1 MLLLTTALTP
11 GGTWR
16 HLQDLG
22 RGLVAAGADVAL
34 VLPDDAKRLQK
45 AADRSG
51 LEWLPRTQLRGRSA
65 DVWHIHLH
73 DTYDRAAFR
82 LVAEGRFRARV
93 VITEHL
99 PRTHASDA
107 SLATQFRRRPG
118 AAVAKTAFKRSEY
131 AMASAVVAVSQDSAE
146 FLERRYRVPGGKL
159 FIVHNGVRLPTPVPP
174 PVVTGDP
181 LRVLALGSLVW
192 QKGFD
197 VLVDAAARSALPW
210 TVTVIGA
217 GPHRESLEQAALAVP
232 GHRITFLDWVDEPQE
247 HIIKADLVCMPSRWE
262 SFPYTALEASS
273 LSRPIVGSNVDGL
286 REIVADGV
294 SGLLVTPENPTQLAG
309 ALDGLSADRE
319 RLREMGTAARSRAE
333 AYPID
338 EMVRGALAAYG

>member
-1 MLLLTTALTP
+1 MLE
-11 GGTWR
+11 
-16 HLQDLG
+16 
-22 RGLVAAGADVAL
+22 V
-34 VLPDDAKRLQK
+34 
-45 AADRSG
+45 
-51 LEWLPRTQLRGRSA
+51 
-65 DVWHIHLH
+65 
-73 DTYDRAAFR
+73 
-82 LVAEGRFRARV
+82 
-93 VITEHL
+93 
-99 PRTHASDA
+99 
-107 SLATQFRRRPG
+107 
-118 AAVAKTAFKRSEY
+118 
-131 AMASAVVAVSQDSAE
+131 
-146 FLERRYRVPGGKL
+146 RY
-159 FIVHNGVRLPTPVPP
+159 TPVPP